1 VSASIAGH
9 AGFAGSQA
17 SRRAVLID
25 FDWQDSD
32 LIPALLRQPGL
43 AVRLV
48 AGERNDEAGL
58 RVAELCGLPRTV
70 DLADLTR
77 EIFDVALV
85 SERSPRRTQVEGLL
99 LALGTPSSTPQSYL
113 DGLPIVDQDTPA
125 IEAPLALHAA
135 AFEDALGGEAF
146 AALVEQALP
155 DLSSDAPTVPG
166 PVHPTALPA
175 SQVRSL
181 DDFPSLEDR
190 QGLEEAL
197 RALMASTGAESAEF
211 HAGRSDQVQRVVHA
225 GKEDALLRG
234 LVEMAL
240 EVNQPQVVS
249 RMTGPEQGKI
259 WGAWPFRTTQHRGVL
274 AAAGIGAPTKCSP
287 WEKMVDELKTTWDR
301 HDRELTAPAFPMVP
315 DSDRRWLSPD
325 EFAANLEL
333 AVERNRRDGLRFAVH
348 RLEFSD
354 APEAF
359 AVIRDRLPEQLR
371 DTDSI
376 CNVTPCVV
384 LLLAAG
390 PAAAFLHV
398 RRRLL
403 ALWEQSWND
412 ARLIPPPPPI
422 VDQHIEMLGPD
433 DAEGFLAN
441 AGGWLQTG

>member
-1 VSASIAGH
+1 MAGY
-9 AGFAGSQA
+9 AGSQS

-113 DGLPIVDQDTPA
+113 DGLPPAEQETPG

-155 DLSSDAPTVPG
+155 DLSEGAPTVPG
-166 PVHPTALPA
+166 PVRPTALPA
-175 SQVRSL
+175 SVVRSL
-181 DDFPSLEDR
+181 DDFPSPEDR
-190 QGLEEAL
+190 RGLEEAL
-197 RALMASTGAESAEF
+197 HSLMASTGAESAEF
-211 HAGRSDQVQRVVHA
+211 HAGRNDQVQRVVQA
-225 GKEDALLRG
+225 GKEDRLLRG
-234 LVEMAL
+234 LIDMAL
-240 EVNQPQVVS
+240 EVNQPQIVS
-249 RMTGPEQGKI
+249 RMSGPEQGKI

-274 AAAGIGAPTKCSP
+274 AAAGIGEKTKCSP
-287 WEKMVDELKTTWDR
+287 WEKMVDELRNTWDR
-301 HDRELTAPAFPMVP
+301 HDRELAGPAFPMVP
-315 DSDRRWLSPD
+315 DSDRRWLGPD
-325 EFAANLEL
+325 EFAARLEL
-333 AVERNRRDGLRFAVH
+333 AVERNRRDGMRFAVH

-359 AVIRDRLPEQLR
+359 AVIQAKLPDQLR

-376 CNVTPCVV
+376 CIAAPRVV
-384 LLLAAG
+384 LLLTAG
-390 PAAAFLHV
+390 PAGSFLHV

-412 ARLIPPPPPI
+412 AQLIPPPPPI
-422 VDQHIEMLGPD
+422 VDQHIEMLSPE
-433 DAEGFLAN
+433 DAEGFLTK
-441 AGGWLQTG
+441 AGGWLQSG